1 MYIIY
6 FCSGTDCDGEDD
18 AHALLM
24 MYIAL
29 KGDATCGTS
38 SAKPLCICPASSD
51 VIEISDEEGNSPP
64 LSMTPGSS
72 CTNQHIIQVSDD
84 EPICISDDDEEQNS
98 LQPPLKRRKHKILCA
113 HSAH

>member
-6 FCSGTDCDGEDD
+6 FCFGTDCDGEDD

-29 KGDATCGTS
+29 KGDTTCGTS
-38 SAKPLCICPASSD
+38 SGKPLCICPVSLD

-64 LSMTPGSS
+64 LSIDTRIKLHQSTHNTG
-72 CTNQHIIQVSDD
+72 
-84 EPICISDDDEEQNS
+84 
-98 LQPPLKRRKHKILCA
+98 
-113 HSAH
+113 